1 MKKNI
6 LLLSLVFL
14 LLNVNNIFSQNIIIK
29 GKIQKPIAN
38 SQSLESE
45 SLVRLLTFND
55 MLTLEQTTI
64 FETKSDKAGNFTIEA
79 NIDEITLAQIAVN
92 LERVDIL
99 LKPNSSYEVEIN
111 IPEQEKN
118 VSYFEKRTP
127 TIKIIK
133 SDDDDLYYQYH
144 MTEKIIDNFL
154 MNNFNQLYRG
164 RKISLL
170 DSLDVEIERNIG
182 KIKSDFVKDNLR
194 YRKAAIQM
202 AVNNNKKVINQH
214 FSKQNILYLQPAY
227 MNLFQEIFANYL
239 SSMQFNPYDLRQHI
253 YSSYDNF

>member
-133 SDDDDLYYQYH
+133 SDDVR
-144 MTEKIIDNFL
+144 KSNFL
-154 MNNFNQLYRG
+154 
-164 RKISLL
+164 
-170 DSLDVEIERNIG
+170 
-182 KIKSDFVKDNLR
+182 
-194 YRKAAIQM
+194 
-202 AVNNNKKVINQH
+202 
-214 FSKQNILYLQPAY
+214 
-227 MNLFQEIFANYL
+227 
-239 SSMQFNPYDLRQHI
+239 
-253 YSSYDNF
+253 